1 VQGDPGAVGAQ
12 GPKGDPGPTSAWVGG
27 INTDIVSA
35 GTSIGVDSAGVTLEQ
50 PGKVLVLVT
59 GTFSVGCGAAECQ
72 RVISANVGATSVP
85 GLFASIKA
93 LAGQKATERISA
105 AGILTNVPAGTH
117 QVQIAHQ
124 LTGNPNSTGNRGDVR
139 IVAVAVG

>member
-1 VQGDPGAVGAQ
+1 VGAQ
-12 GPKGDPGPTSAWVGG
+12 GPKGEPGPTSAGVGG
-27 INTDIVSA
+27 VNTTIVSA
-35 GTSIGVDSAGVTLEQ
+35 GTPLGGMTSASVTLDK

-59 GTFSVGCGAAECQ
+59 GTFSLSCGPVDCQ
-72 RVISANVGATSVP
+72 GIISAHVGGTSVP

-93 LAGQKATERISA
+93 LTGEQATQAISA

-117 QVQIAHQ
+117 EVQSAHQ
-124 LTGNPNSTGNRGDVR
+124 IIGPSISTGTRGDVR